1 MNNKF
6 FIEDGHLSF
15 KMSENV
21 IKKYF
26 YIEGYETT
34 LKSKILERLN
44 SNIEDVNIVE
54 SPFKK
59 TITITIRNKD
69 FVKYVFN
76 EDSTQKLFTY
86 NLDNLCL
93 RCNLK

>member
-1 MNNKF
+1 MIDWKKILQAELELNTIKNIFIIIYIMNNKF

-34 LKSKILERLN
+34 LK
-44 SNIEDVNIVE
+44 
-54 SPFKK
+54 
-59 TITITIRNKD
+59 
-69 FVKYVFN
+69 Y
-76 EDSTQKLFTY
+76 
-86 NLDNLCL
+86 
-93 RCNLK
+93 